1 MVVLTLNAR
10 MRKERLNRW
19 CFFGPTYLWTA
30 SKFHLSIAEF
40 GLNRQ
45 GKLKPFSFKFDLLMR
60 QWRYGIISLLRTH
73 YPVLILP
80 PEL

>member
-19 CFFGPTYLWTA
+19 YFFGPTYLWTA

-73 YPVLILP
+73 YPALILP